1 LTLKSDSSSSF
12 SSSPSSSSSSSSC
25 TATASSS
32 TANLGPGYDVFG
44 LGLDAFEDT
53 VKITTTRKRMT
64 MSNRSKKQITIK
76 MSDEEARSGKGIE
89 GREGGGV
96 GITIPS
102 NPEDNS
108 AGLVVKRMAED
119 FHIKYDLDIHIL
131 KKVPAGFGMGS
142 SAASAAAAAVA
153 FDTLFDLKIEKTKLV
168 EYAAE
173 GEVASAG
180 IKHYDN
186 VSGSLLGGFVIVR
199 TSPKLEFIRI
209 EPPKDLVLVIAV
221 PLIQVPK
228 RKTEV
233 ARRVLPSAVPLKSV
247 VHNVSNASTIVA
259 GFMSKDI
266 EMIAKG
272 IDDVIV
278 EPARKHLIPGYDEVK
293 RKAIKAGALAVTI
306 SGAGPSIISF
316 LKSNKNGK
324 EVADA
329 MVAGFKQAKIES
341 MTVICRPSTGA
352 KVVSV
357 KK

>member
-1 LTLKSDSSSSF
+1 MTLKSDSSTTNSTF
-12 SSSPSSSSSSSSC
+12 ISC

-44 LGLDAFEDT
+44 LGLDAFEDR
-53 VKITTTRKRMT
+53 VKITTTKKKIMT
-64 MSNRSKKQITIK
+64 SNKSKERQITIK
-76 MSDEEARSGKGIE
+76 MSDEEGSTSKGE
-89 GREGGGV
+89 GEV
-96 GITIPS
+96 GEITIPS
-102 NPEDNS
+102 TPEDNS

-119 FHIKYDLDIHIL
+119 FHIDYDLVISIQ

-142 SAASAAAAAVA
+142 SAASAAAAAIA
-153 FDTLFDLKIEKTKLV
+153 FDKLFDLKIEKTKLV

-173 GEVASAG
+173 GEIASAG
-180 IKHYDN
+180 TKHYDN

-209 EPPKDLVLVIAV
+209 EPPNDLVLVIAV
-221 PLIQVPK
+221 PLMKVPK
-228 RKTEV
+228 RKTEI
-233 ARRVLPSAVPLKSV
+233 ARSVLPNQIPLKSV

-272 IDDVIV
+272 IDDIIV

-293 RKAIKAGALAVTI
+293 RKATKAGALAVTI

-316 LKSNKNGK
+316 LKSNKNST

-329 MVAGFKQAKIES
+329 MVAGFKEAKIES
-341 MTVICRPSTGA
+341 KIVICHSSTGA
-352 KVVSV
+352 KVVSL

>member
-1 LTLKSDSSSSF
+1 LTLRSDSSSTFTSSF
-12 SSSPSSSSSSSSC
+12 SC
-25 TATASSS
+25 IATASSS

-44 LGLDAFEDT
+44 LGLDAFEDR
-53 VKITTTRKRMT
+53 VKITTTKKQT
-64 MSNRSKKQITIK
+64 MVSSRSKKRQITIK
-76 MSDEEARSGKGIE
+76 MSDESSEQRGE
-89 GREGGGV
+89 V
-96 GITIPS
+96 GEIIIPT

-119 FHIKYDLDIHIL
+119 FHIDYDLDINIL

-153 FDTLFDLKIEKTKLV
+153 FDKLFDLKIEKTKLV

-173 GEVASAG
+173 GEIASAG
-180 IKHYDN
+180 TKHYDN

-209 EPPKDLVLVIAV
+209 EPPKDLVLVIAI
-221 PLIQVPK
+221 PLIKVPK

-233 ARRVLPSAVPLKSV
+233 ARSVLPTQVPLKSV

-272 IDDVIV
+272 VDDIIV

-316 LKSNKNGK
+316 LKSSNDSK
-324 EVADA
+324 EVATA
-329 MVAGFKQAKIES
+329 MAAGFKEAKIES
-341 MTVICRPSTGA
+341 MTVVCRSSTGA
-352 KVVSV
+352 KVVPVSFE
-357 KK
+357 K

>member
-12 SSSPSSSSSSSSC
+12 SSSSSSSSSC
-25 TATASSS
+25 AATASSS

-44 LGLDAFEDT
+44 LGLDAFEDR
-53 VKITTTRKRMT
+53 VKITTTKKKKKATSTR
-64 MSNRSKKQITIK
+64 SNEKQITIK
-76 MSDEEARSGKGIE
+76 MSEEGSSKGE
-89 GREGGGV
+89 GV
-96 GITIPS
+96 GGIIIPT

-119 FHIKYDLDIHIL
+119 FHIDYDLDINIL

-153 FDTLFDLKIEKTKLV
+153 FDKLFDLKIEKTKLV

-173 GEVASAG
+173 GEIASAG
-180 IKHYDN
+180 TKHYDN

-209 EPPKDLVLVIAV
+209 EPPKDLVLVIAI
-221 PLIQVPK
+221 PLIKVPK

-233 ARRVLPSAVPLKSV
+233 ARSVLPTQVPLKSV

-272 IDDVIV
+272 VDDIIV

-316 LKSNKNGK
+316 LKSSNDSK
-324 EVADA
+324 EVATA
-329 MVAGFKQAKIES
+329 MAAGFKEAKIES
-341 MTVICRPSTGA
+341 MTVVCRSSTGA
-352 KVVSV
+352 KVVPVSFE
-357 KK
+357 K

>member
-1 LTLKSDSSSSF
+1 LTLRSDSSSTTSTF
-12 SSSPSSSSSSSSC
+12 ISC

-44 LGLDAFEDT
+44 LGLDAFEDR
-53 VKITTTRKRMT
+53 VKITTTKKQT
-64 MSNRSKKQITIK
+64 MVSSRSKKRQITIK
-76 MSDEEARSGKGIE
+76 MSDESSEQRGE
-89 GREGGGV
+89 V
-96 GITIPS
+96 GEIIIPT

-119 FHIKYDLDIHIL
+119 FHIDYDLDINIL

-153 FDTLFDLKIEKTKLV
+153 FDKLFDLKIKKTKLV

-180 IKHYDN
+180 TKHYDN

-209 EPPKDLVLVIAV
+209 EPPKDLVLVIAI
-221 PLIQVPK
+221 PLIKVPK

-233 ARRVLPSAVPLKSV
+233 ARSVLPTQVPLKSV

-272 IDDVIV
+272 VDDIIV

-316 LKSNKNGK
+316 LKSSKESK
-324 EVADA
+324 EVAAA
-329 MVAGFKQAKIES
+329 MAAGFKEAKIES
-341 MTVICRPSTGA
+341 MTVVCRSSTGA
-352 KVVSV
+352 KVVPVSFE
-357 KK
+357 K

>member
-1 LTLKSDSSSSF
+1 MTLKSDSSSF
-12 SSSPSSSSSSSSC
+12 SSSSSSSSC

-44 LGLDAFEDT
+44 LGLDAFEDR

-76 MSDEEARSGKGIE
+76 MSDEEERSSKRGR
-89 GREGGGV
+89 GREGVG

-119 FHIKYDLDIHIL
+119 FHIDYDLDINIL
-131 KKVPAGFGMGS
+131 KKVPTGFGMGS

-153 FDTLFDLKIEKTKLV
+153 FDNLFDLKIDKTKLV

-221 PLIQVPK
+221 PLIKVPK

-233 ARRVLPSAVPLKSV
+233 ARSVLPNAVPLKSV

-293 RKAIKAGALAVTI
+293 RKATKAGALAVTI

-316 LKSNKNGK
+316 LKSNKDGK
-324 EVADA
+324 QVAEA

-341 MTVICRPSTGA
+341 MTVICHPSTGA

>member
-1 LTLKSDSSSSF
+1 MTLKSDSSSF
-12 SSSPSSSSSSSSC
+12 SSSSSC

-44 LGLDAFEDT
+44 LGLDAFDDT

-76 MSDEEARSGKGIE
+76 MSDEVERSSKGIE
-89 GREGGGV
+89 GREEGEK
-96 GITIPS
+96 ITIPS

-119 FHIKYDLDIHIL
+119 FHIDYDLDIHIL

-153 FDTLFDLKIEKTKLV
+153 FDNLFDLKIDKTKLV

-221 PLIQVPK
+221 PLIKVPK

-233 ARRVLPSAVPLKSV
+233 ARSVLPSAVPLKSV
-247 VHNVSNASTIVA
+247 VHNISNASTIVA

-293 RKAIKAGALAVTI
+293 RKATKAGALAVTI

-316 LKSNKNGK
+316 LKSNNDGK

-329 MVAGFKQAKIES
+329 MAAGFKQAKIEN
-341 MTVICRPSTGA
+341 MTVICHPSTGA

>member
-1 LTLKSDSSSSF
+1 MTLKSDSSSS
-12 SSSPSSSSSSSSC
+12 SCTATSSSC

-44 LGLDAFEDT
+44 LGLDAFEDR

-76 MSDEEARSGKGIE
+76 MSDEEERRGKR
-89 GREGGGV
+89 GRGRQGGGET
-96 GITIPS
+96 TIPS

-119 FHIKYDLDIHIL
+119 FHIYYDLDINIL
-131 KKVPAGFGMGS
+131 KKVPTGFGMGS

-153 FDTLFDLKIEKTKLV
+153 FDNLFDLKIDKTKLV

-180 IKHYDN
+180 TKHYDN

-221 PLIQVPK
+221 PLIKVPK

-233 ARRVLPSAVPLKSV
+233 ARSVLPNAVPLKSV

-316 LKSNKNGK
+316 LKSNKDGK
-324 EVADA
+324 QVAEA
-329 MVAGFKQAKIES
+329 MAAGFKQAKIES
-341 MTVICRPSTGA
+341 MTVICHPSTGA